1 VLEAAQGR
9 RTGQRR
15 DAIDRRLQRQ
25 VVAQFAMIIEILIA
39 ERQAVQ
45 TLLQLGQRAVPAAPG
60 IPRIPQDASR
70 RRAQPEAAVGSAQQQ
85 HPAVAAH
92 RTARKI
98 NLDCALAIGWK
109 AKTPLGTICHRQD
122 PPLDFASN
130 QRNLNMAQDLA
141 VPFSAPAMKYP
152 G

>member
-1 VLEAAQGR
+1 MLKAAQGR

-25 VVAQFAMIIEILIA
+25 VVAQFAMIIKIFVT

-45 TLLQLGQRAVPAAPG
+45 TLTQLYQRAVTAAHRV
-60 IPRIPQDASR
+60 PRIPQNPGR
-70 RRAQPEAAVGSAQQQ
+70 RHAQPEAAVGGAHQQ

-92 RTARKI
+92 RAARKI
-98 NLDCALAIGWK
+98 DLDQTLATGWK
-109 AKTPLGTICHRQD
+109 AKTPLATICHRQD
-122 PPLDFASN
+122 PPLDFAYRQNPSMI
-130 QRNLNMAQDLA
+130 RGLA
-141 VPFSAPAMKYP
+141 VPFSTPVMNYP